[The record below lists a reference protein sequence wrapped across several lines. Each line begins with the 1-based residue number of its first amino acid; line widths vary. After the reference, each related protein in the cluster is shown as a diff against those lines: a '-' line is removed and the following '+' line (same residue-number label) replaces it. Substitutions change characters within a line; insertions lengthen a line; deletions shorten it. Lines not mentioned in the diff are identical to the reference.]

1 MGDER
6 KYRAATAVLLASTLT
21 ISGYHRHR
29 ADSAGG
35 RVGTS
40 WREEGLPV
48 AIGLRISGL
57 ALLLT
62 VAAYLIHPRWIR
74 WSRVDLPA
82 SVRWSGAG
90 LGAANLPLAFLVLRS
105 LGKNITPTVSTRE
118 NHELVTDGPYRW
130 VRHPLYTVGAS
141 FFVSLSL
148 LASSWFMGLVSIA
161 ALLMLLLR
169 LPKEEAKLIERFGD
183 EYRGYMKRT
192 GRLLPR
198 LGTQQPSEREDG
210 D

>member
-6 KYRAATAVLLASTLT
+6 RYRAATAVLLTSALT
-21 ISGYHRHR
+21 ISGYHRGK
-29 ADSAGG
+29 ADREGG

-48 AIGLRISGL
+48 AIGLRASGL
-57 ALLLT
+57 TMVLT
-62 VAAYLIHPRWIR
+62 LIVYLIDPRWTQ
-74 WSRVDLPA
+74 WSRLELPA

-90 LGAANLPLAFLVLRS
+90 FGAAVLPLAYWVLRS

-118 NHELVTDGPYRW
+118 AHELVTDGPYRW
-130 VRHPLYTVGAS
+130 VRHPLYTVGIT
-141 FFVSLSL
+141 FFASLSL
-148 LASSWFMGLVSIA
+148 LAANWFMGLASVA
-161 ALLMLLLR
+161 GWLMLLLR

-183 EYRGYMKRT
+183 EYRRYMGRT
-192 GRLLPR
+192 GSLLPR
-198 LGTQQPSEREDG
+198 PGRQRGQENG